1 MHTIAQKSWPRLH
14 QKFAENLHP
23 LFDFDLKPR
32 ALFEKKLFLNDGVLF
47 FTIIIFLVIQTVKI
61 N

>member
-1 MHTIAQKSWPRLH
+1 MNTIAQKSWPRLQ

-23 LFDFDLKPR
+23 LFDFDLKPQ
-32 ALFEKKLFLNDGVLF
+32 AFVWKKLFLNDGVLY
-47 FTIIIFLVIQTVKI
+47 FTIIIFLFIQTVKI